1 MVIVLNSKLGFTKQN
16 HVSGH
21 VIIATEFRSM
31 SEYLC
36 IKLPLLCHLLLYRT
50 KTQVQDLHQQFVQC
64 FPTPEKFDIF
74 GSIIKGGR
82 IIKRALLLK
91 GALEATTAKFQ
102 EFLLQAQVAT
112 YTSAFK
118 FILES
123 GKSRS

>member
-31 SEYLC
+31 SECLC

-50 KTQVQDLHQQFVQC
+50 KTQVQDLHQQFVQW

-74 GSIIKGGR
+74 GSIIKGGG
-82 IIKRALLLK
+82 LLSELY
-91 GALEATTAKFQ
+91 F
-102 EFLLQAQVAT
+102 
-112 YTSAFK
+112 
-118 FILES
+118 
-123 GKSRS
+123 